1 VKDKEPKKKP
11 RYYPC
16 RRNKKGE
23 SAKKAEVKKEEPAE
37 PQAKIK
43 QVWQEKEVQSWYPS
57 LGPIEAPKE

>member
-1 VKDKEPKKKP
+1 VKDKEPKKKT

-37 PQAKIK
+37 PQAKIM
-43 QVWQEKEVQSWYPS
+43 QVWQEKEVQSWSPS
-57 LGPIEAPKE
+57 PRPIEAPEE